1 MTVSLLLA
9 LVAGALAPLNPCG
22 FPLLPAFLSFF
33 VGAETQ
39 DLPRAPNRIAQ
50 ALAVGLLVTLGF
62 LGVFAVVGLPISYGA
77 GLVADALPWAGL
89 AIGVTLAIVGVVAL
103 AGGHL
108 ALPLRSPLGVASGRG
123 GRSMLLF
130 GVGYGIAALGC
141 TLPAFL
147 VLIGVTLG
155 ATSVA
160 DAAVIFAVYAA
171 GMALTFMT
179 LSLIAALFRNGLTR
193 VLRRLAPHMHR
204 LSGALLAVAGAY
216 LAYYW
221 ARTLFGSSATLAADP
236 LVGPVTLFS
245 ARLAAVAADQ
255 GLPVV
260 IGLGLI
266 VALAIVASAL
276 QRLRRPA
283 LRPRGER
290 TVAGG
295 DAAR

>member
-33 VGAETQ
+33 VGAETRE
-39 DLPRAPNRIAQ
+39 LPRAPNRVAQ

-62 LGVFAVVGLPISYGA
+62 LGVFAVVGLPIIYGA

-103 AGGHL
+103 AGGHV

-130 GVGYGIAALGC
+130 GAGYGIAALGC

-160 DAAVIFAVYAA
+160 EAAAIFAVYAA

-179 LSLIAALFRNGLTR
+179 VSLIAALFRNGLTR
-193 VLRRLAPHMHR
+193 ALRRLAPHMHR

-221 ARTLFGSSATLAADP
+221 ARTLFGPSATLAADP

-245 ARLAAVAADQ
+245 ARLAVLTADQ

-260 IGLGLI
+260 IGLGVI
-266 VALAIVASAL
+266 VALAIVASAW
-276 QRLRRPA
+276 QWLRRPA
-283 LRPRGER
+283 LRPRDER

-295 DAAR
+295 DPAR